1 MRQRF
6 YICGKILTAAP
17 PGGHSRMTD
26 RRRLDTVLASRR
38 SEIPRLAGI
47 VRQFGTDNHL
57 SDDDIMRIRLVL
69 DEIVVNIVAHGYE
82 DAGDTNRHD
91 IHVHLCLDD
100 RDVLTIRVTDDA
112 REYDPRLAPAPRFD
126 LPIEERRKG
135 GLGVHIVKAI
145 MDTIDYRRVDGQNVL
160 TLTKKLGM

>member
-1 MRQRF
+1 
-6 YICGKILTAAP
+6 
-17 PGGHSRMTD
+17 D
-26 RRRLDTVLASRR
+26 SRR
-38 SEIPRLAGI
+38 SEIARLAVI
-47 VRQFGTDNHL
+47 IQQFGADNEL

-82 DAGDTNRHD
+82 DAGDTHEHD
-91 IHVHLCLDD
+91 IHVRLCLDD
-100 RDVLTIRVTDDA
+100 RGVLTIRVMDDA

-145 MDTIDYRRVDGQNVL
+145 LDTIVYRRVDGRNVL

>member
-1 MRQRF
+1 
-6 YICGKILTAAP
+6 
-17 PGGHSRMTD
+17 MTD
-26 RRRLDTVLASRR
+26 RRHLDAVLASKR
-38 SEIPRLAGI
+38 SEIPRLAAI
-47 VRQFGTDNHL
+47 IQQFGADNHL

-82 DAGDTNRHD
+82 DAGDTKEHD
-91 IHVHLCLDD
+91 IHVGLCLDD
-100 RDVLTIRVTDDA
+100 RDILTIRVTDDA

-145 MDTIDYRRVDGQNVL
+145 MDTIDYRRVDGRNVL
-160 TLTKKLGM
+160 TLTKKLGI

>member
-1 MRQRF
+1 RF

-17 PGGHSRMTD
+17 SGSYSRMTD
-26 RRRLDTVLASRR
+26 RRRLNTILANQR
-38 SEIPRLAGI
+38 SEITRLADI
-47 VRQFGTDNHL
+47 VQQFGTANQL
-57 SDDDIMRIRLVL
+57 SVDDIMRIRLVL

-82 DAGDTNRHD
+82 DAGDTNHHD
-91 IHVHLCLDD
+91 IHVHLELDD

-112 REYDPRLAPAPRFD
+112 REYDPRTAPAPRFD

-145 MDTIDYRRVDGQNVL
+145 VDTIDYRRVDGHNVL
-160 TLTKKLGM
+160 TLTKKLSG